1 MLVEMEQ
8 ETVQKLLD
16 EPGGEPPSTIR
27 GKTPATNYVNTI
39 TGTNVLWNRLC
50 RDVFG
55 HPKNL
60 LDFKRPITRCG
71 CLSIF

>member
-1 MLVEMEQ
+1 MEQ
-8 ETVQKLLD
+8 DSVSKLLD
-16 EPGGEPPSTIR
+16 EPGGEPPSTIPDKGR
-27 GKTPATNYVNTI
+27 ATNYVNNI
-39 TGTNVLWNRLC
+39 IGTHVLWSRLC

-71 CLSIF
+71 GLSIF

>member
-1 MLVEMEQ
+1 MEQ
-8 ETVQKLLD
+8 LSVQLLD
-16 EPGGEPPSTIR
+16 EPGGEPPSTNPR
-27 GKTPATNYVNTI
+27 KTSGSNYDHNI
-39 TGTNVLWNRLC
+39 TGTHVLWRRLC